1 MADTPNEAAAD
12 EGEAKATNGSGAKDG
27 EAPSMRILAQYLKDF
42 SFENPAAPES
52 LMNHN
57 AQPQI
62 DISVNVNAKAL
73 AKTDFEV
80 ELQLEA
86 KASDKDAVVFAV
98 EILYAGIFR
107 LENIPEEQLHALVL
121 IECPR
126 MLFPFARHILADA
139 TRNGGFPPLMID
151 PIDFNAMY
159 QQRIAQEKASA

>member
-1 MADTPNEAAAD
+1 MADTPNEAETEGSEAA
-12 EGEAKATNGSGAKDG
+12 AANGSGAKES
-27 EAPSMRILAQYLKDF
+27 EAPSLRILAQYLKDF

-57 AQPQI
+57 TQPQI
-62 DISVNVNAKAL
+62 DISVNVNAKAM

-86 KASDKDAVVFAV
+86 KATDKDAVVFAV

-159 QQRIAQEKASA
+159 RQRIAQEKASA

>member
-12 EGEAKATNGSGAKDG
+12 EGEAQATNGSGAKDG

-159 QQRIAQEKASA
+159 RQRIAQEKASA